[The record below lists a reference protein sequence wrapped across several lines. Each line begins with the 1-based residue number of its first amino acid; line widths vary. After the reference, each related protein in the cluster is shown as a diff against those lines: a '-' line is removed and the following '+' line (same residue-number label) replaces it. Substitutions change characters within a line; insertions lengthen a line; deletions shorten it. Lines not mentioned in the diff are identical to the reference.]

1 MQRRSPGA
9 LHPRIALQEGYPA
22 ARELA
27 GAEPSLDEPG
37 GVMQAWTS
45 TSCHPAKRCQEEVTP
60 RTVPWACS
68 APTPMLNDLFVN
80 FCVLCTTTFLVGWTL
95 RSLKHAW
102 TWTQIALR
110 ALLTVASSF
119 VLIANAVPLAG
130 GVALDLRA
138 VPVALA
144 TVGGG
149 VPAGVTVALPLVLYE
164 FWRGGERALVHA
176 LTLGLVVGLCAL
188 AMRGVPRGVENE
200 GVRWWVPFGIFAPSN
215 LALAYGAF
223 LATGDAGYSASVT
236 LLLTAAQTVGM
247 LASQAITV
255 TQLRALDRA
264 EVLTDLAYTD
274 KLTGVGNRRALDEA
288 LLSPQQLSHV
298 LLLDLDHF
306 KLVNDT
312 RGHDTGDRVLEATA
326 AVLRDALG
334 GRGLPYRLG
343 GEEFAVLLRGLSTP
357 GAEALAQEI
366 RGRVAQEVGGRA
378 GHPDLHVTVS
388 LGLAGTHPAA
398 TVLERADALL
408 YAAKRAGRD
417 RVEVERLTVA

>member
-1 MQRRSPGA
+1 
-9 LHPRIALQEGYPA
+9 
-22 ARELA
+22 
-27 GAEPSLDEPG
+27 
-37 GVMQAWTS
+37 
-45 TSCHPAKRCQEEVTP
+45 
-60 RTVPWACS
+60 
-68 APTPMLNDLFVN
+68 MLNDLFVN

-102 TWTQIALR
+102 MWSQLALR

-149 VPAGVTVALPLVLYE
+149 VPAGVTVALPLIAYE
-164 FWRGGERALVHA
+164 VSRGGERALLHA
-176 LTLGLVVGLCAL
+176 LTLALVVGLCAL
-188 AMRGVPRGVENE
+188 ATRGVPRGVENS

-215 LALAYGAF
+215 LPVAYGAF
-223 LATGDAGYSASVT
+223 VATGDPGYSATVA

-255 TQLRALDRA
+255 TQLRALERA

-288 LLSPQQLSHV
+288 LLSPGDTSHL

-326 AVLRDALG
+326 AVLREALG
-334 GRGLPYRLG
+334 GRGRPYRLG
-343 GEEFAVLLRGLSTP
+343 GEEFAVLLRRTTT
-357 GAEALAQEI
+357 AEAATLAQTL
-366 RGRVAQEVGGRA
+366 RRRVAREVGARSGQ
-378 GHPDLHVTVS
+378 PDLTVTVS
-388 LGLAGTHPAA
+388 LGLARLQPVSTA
-398 TVLERADALL
+398 LERADALL

-417 RVEVERLTVA
+417 RVEVEALAVA